1 MTILK
6 YFKIDYSLL
15 LGLLLFLFSG
25 LFIEILLIYLVVL
38 MHELGHIF
46 FMKLFNC
53 KISNINFKLV
63 GCIVE
68 VSKVKNLNKI
78 NKFMINIGRHYYKYN
93 YLFAI

>member
-25 LFIEILLIYLVVL
+25 LFVEILLIYLVVL
-38 MHELGHIF
+38 MHELGHIL

-53 KISNINFKLV
+53 KISNINLKLV
-63 GCIVE
+63 GCVVE
-68 VSKVKNLNKI
+68 VSKIKNLNKI
-78 NKFMINIGRHYYKYN
+78 KKFMINIGRHYYKYN
-93 YLFAI
+93 YLFTI